1 MLKRVCLGQEQGV
14 LSNTALDKQT
24 LISLLL
30 PLTNNF
36 SWRFLFYIK
45 PLKRRDYMF
54 NDIKKQELLAQ
65 IVEKLKQI
73 ETKIADLNKFIKDS
87 KKPVKT
93 QISGS
98 KDISQ

>member
-1 MLKRVCLGQEQGV
+1 
-14 LSNTALDKQT
+14 
-24 LISLLL
+24 
-30 PLTNNF
+30 
-36 SWRFLFYIK
+36 
-45 PLKRRDYMF
+45 MF